1 MRRVLTGY
9 ARTFNRRHH
18 RHGYLFQNRYKSI
31 LCQEE
36 LYRLEL
42 VRYLGESEF
51 VAAALAA
58 GGEGLERRQR
68 LRSHGDEFDWL
79 LRRVAAVGLHANH
92 GGTLKALRNPRR
104 KACGGESYELF
115 PIAALHFHFMTG
127 TDGLEFFPEGVV
139 DLS

>member
-1 MRRVLTGY
+1 MGCHCRRSQRVRFPLQTGAVPLATVVRRVLTGY
-9 ARTFNRRHH
+9 AGTFNRRHH
-18 RHGYLFQNRYKSI
+18 RHGYLFQNRHKFI

-68 LRSHGDEFDWL
+68 LRSHGDEFD
-79 LRRVAAVGLHANH
+79 
-92 GGTLKALRNPRR
+92 
-104 KACGGESYELF
+104 
-115 PIAALHFHFMTG
+115 
-127 TDGLEFFPEGVV
+127 
-139 DLS
+139 